1 MDICMVVTI
10 AFSYL
15 CPHSLYY
22 FSFCGV
28 FQKQYIFIH
37 RALTELID
45 RKRNGLLQSQDDTT
59 ILNEIVYEN
68 TAFRKYT
75 SNNQLF
81 SPSLLFSIPECK

>member
-10 AFSYL
+10 AFSNL

-75 SNNQLF
+75 SNN
-81 SPSLLFSIPECK
+81 